1 MNKFLNKREI
11 NKRIVAVGMPGG
23 FKVKHDIPGEAIVC
37 EVPTLEIAGCIVHA
51 LRGRQEVRLAHNLLA
66 KHLQKG
72 KGK

>member
-11 NKRIVAVGMPGG
+11 NKRIVAVAAPGC
-23 FKVKHDIPGEAIVC
+23 FKVKHDIPDERIVC
-37 EVPTLEIAGCIVHA
+37 VVPTLEIAGCIVSA
-51 LRGRQEVRLAHNLLA
+51 LRTRQEIKLAEQLLA